1 VKYDALVP
9 LRRRRAV
16 LAMALAAA
24 LGSYALPGAQTPAKK
39 VLTVEDYPKWR
50 TLSGQ
55 EISGDGNW
63 VVYGQAFTNTVPT
76 EARPVLH
83 IVRVE
88 NNQHTEVPNATGGV
102 FSADSKWIAYQVDP
116 TGGRGGRGRRGAGA
130 GGAANAP
137 SPAGDP
143 AVPQGSPAA
152 LPPSNPAQSATPPG
166 QNPPT
171 SPTQPPATPP
181 AGTQPAVT
189 PPASPAAP
197 PVPAPATAPAPAPA
211 APQAPVPGA
220 QGERGR
226 GAAPA
231 DQPTRVEL
239 RNLATGAVA
248 KSWQDIQSFAFSP
261 TSTHLILKRRP
272 ATAAGGAAG
281 RGGAGGADA
290 PAGGGGGGGAAGGA
304 AATPPGPRG
313 TDVILHNL
321 VTGRDQL
328 LGSVGDIAF
337 NKAGD
342 LLAYTV
348 DASVKD
354 GNGLFVFELKTNR
367 MHTLDNDARAYNRMT
382 WSDDGTALAVLKGV
396 DVEKMRERDN
406 VLLAFASVAAAIS
419 DVEAAPA
426 ALDIAKASG
435 FPTGWVIS
443 DRAALDW
450 SDDNKRVFFGAKAQ
464 VPAPDA
470 AARRGTDELANVDV
484 WNTADER
491 VQSQQM
497 IRAEQDRNFTF
508 RQAFDV
514 AAGKFV
520 KLADETM
527 RELDVAPDGRWAVGR
542 DVRGFIHDHKRPAA
556 DIYRVNT
563 TSGER
568 TLMLKAQLTN
578 TSTGSHTFGISP
590 DGRHFLYWKDN
601 RFHAYDLDA
610 ASARALGAGNG
621 PTFVDTEFDHPGPKP
636 AYGITGYTKDKKSV
650 IVQHRYD
657 LWEMPL
663 DGSAARNLTGG
674 AGGKGEIRFRY
685 VRTEPLEPNLGNISG
700 GGGGGPAG
708 GAGFGGGRGG
718 GGAAARATIDLSKP
732 ITLSAYG
739 EYTKKAGFYE
749 LANGQLKELVYEDAA
764 FSNPVKAMKADT
776 YLFTR
781 QTFIE
786 YPDLRVAGA
795 GLKDA
800 KKISDANPQQ
810 KDYLWGRRILFDYKN
825 KDGVRL
831 QGILALPDDYKAGE
845 KRPML
850 VTFYEKNSQNLHRYN
865 APSYLTG
872 MGGSPMEAVSK
883 GYITMLPDIHFRTG
897 ASHSDML
904 ECVEAA
910 TRKVIEMGYA
920 DPKKIGV
927 TGHSYGGEGA
937 AFIGVRSRMF
947 AAIGMGAGVTELFFD
962 FNQNWGWSYS
972 VTGGSG
978 ATAFDYYLYSQG
990 REGVSPWDKPEM
1002 YMFESALT
1010 HAPQASA
1017 PFLIMHGSADPT
1029 VPFTNGLAM
1038 YNALRYNNKKAVLLA
1053 YPGEGHGLRGMAN
1066 RKDLT
1071 VRFFEFFDHYLKGAP
1086 APKWLTDGVAYLE
1099 KDKPKEPAK

>member
-1 VKYDALVP
+1 MKHARHSTLAL
-9 LRRRRAV
+9 AF
-16 LAMALAAA
+16 AAA
-24 LGSYALPGAQTPAKK
+24 LVSGYTLPLAQAPAAKK
-39 VLTVEDYPKWR
+39 VLSVADYPKWR
-50 TLSGQ
+50 TISGQ

-63 VVYGQAFTNTVPT
+63 VSYGQALTNTAAT
-76 EARPVLH
+76 ESRPVLH

-88 NNQHTEVPNATGGV
+88 TNQHTEVPNATGGV

-116 TGGRGGRGRRGAGA
+116 TGGRGGRGNRG
-130 GGAANAP
+130 GGPNTPATEP
-137 SPAGDP
+137 SPGGDT
-143 AVPQGSPAA
+143 AVPPGAPGAPPPA
-152 LPPSNPAQSATPPG
+152 NPAQVTTPPG
-166 QNPPT
+166 QNPQT
-171 SPTQPPATPP
+171 SPSQPPSTPAQPPATPP
-181 AGTQPAVT
+181 ATQPAT
-189 PPASPAAP
+189 PPSGTTPPAAP
-197 PVPAPATAPAPAPA
+197 PATPPAPGA
-211 APQAPVPGA
+211 PGA
-220 QGERGR
+220 TGPQGR
-226 GAAPA
+226 GTPPPA
-231 DQPTRVEL
+231 QPTRVEL
-239 RNLATGAVA
+239 RNLATGAI
-248 KSWQDIQSFAFSP
+248 KSWQDIQSFAFAP
-261 TSTHLILKRRP
+261 GSTHLILKRRP
-272 ATAAGGAAG
+272 ANAG
-281 RGGAGGADA
+281 GGAGR
-290 PAGGGGGGGAAGGA
+290 GAAGGGETPA
-304 AATPPGPRG
+304 PGGGEATGRGGTAPAPTGPRG

-354 GNGLFVFELKTNR
+354 GNGLFVIELKNNR
-367 MHTLDNDARAYNRMT
+367 MHTLDNDARAYNRLA

-396 DVEKMRERDN
+396 DVDKMRERDN
-406 VLLAFASVAAAIS
+406 QLLAFANVAAAIA

-426 ALDIAKASG
+426 MLDAAKAAG
-435 FPTGWVIS
+435 FPKGWVIS

-464 VPAPDA
+464 VAAPETGP
-470 AARRGTDELANVDV
+470 RRGTDELANVDV
-484 WNTADER
+484 WNTVDER
-491 VQSQQM
+491 VQSLQM
-497 IRAEQDRNFTF
+497 IRADQDRNFTF

-514 AAGKFV
+514 SAGKFV

-527 RELDVAPDGRWAVGR
+527 RDLDVAPDGRWAVGR
-542 DVRGFIHDHKRPAA
+542 DTRGFIHDYKRPAA

-563 TSGER
+563 TTGER
-568 TLMLKAQLTN
+568 TLMLKAQMTN
-578 TSTGSHTFGISP
+578 TSTGSHVFGIAP
-590 DGRHFLYWKDN
+590 DGRHYLYWKDN
-601 RFHAYDLDA
+601 RFHVYDLDA
-610 ASARALGAGNG
+610 ATARPLGNG
-621 PTFVDTEFDHPGPKP
+621 TVSFVDQEFDHPGPRP
-636 AYGITGYTKDKKSV
+636 AYGISGYTTDRKSV
-650 IVQHRYD
+650 VVQHRYD
-657 LWEMPL
+657 VWEVPL
-663 DGSAARNLTGG
+663 DGSAPKNLTGG
-674 AGGKGEIRFRY
+674 AGTKGEIRFRY
-685 VRTEPLEPNLGNISG
+685 VRAEPLEPNLGNIAATG
-700 GGGGGPAG
+700 GAGPGGGPG
-708 GAGFGGGRGG
+708 GGGFGGGGR

-732 ITLSAYG
+732 VLLSAYG

-749 LANGQLKELVYEDAA
+749 LANGQLKELIYEDAA
-764 FSNPVKAMKADT
+764 FSNPVKAMKAEK

-781 QTFIE
+781 QTFVDF
-786 YPDLRVAGA
+786 PDLRVSGP
-795 GLKDA
+795 GLKDV
-800 KKISDANPQQ
+800 KQLSDANPQQ
-810 KDYLWGRRILFDYKN
+810 KEYAWGRRILFDYKN

-831 QGILALPDDYKAGE
+831 QGILALPDDYKPGE
-845 KRPML
+845 KRPMI

-872 MGGSPMEAVSK
+872 MGSSPMEAVSR

-920 DPKKIGV
+920 DPKRIGV

-937 AFIGVRSRMF
+937 AFIGVRSKMF
-947 AAIGMGAGVTELFFD
+947 AAVGMGAGVTDLFFD
-962 FNQNWGWSYS
+962 FSQNWGWSYT

-978 ATAFDYYLYSQG
+978 ANAFDYYLYSQG

-1017 PFLIMHGSADPT
+1017 PFLIMHGAADPT

-1053 YPGEGHGLRGMAN
+1053 YPGEGHGLRGVAN

-1086 APKWLTDGVAYLE
+1086 APKWLSDGVPFLD
-1099 KDKPKEPAK
+1099 KDKPQDAK